1 MMTEPR
7 SKFQELLYGYNP
19 MERIVSICQT
29 GDGTMRAFS
38 RIGDTVQHEDYKFY
52 PFFFLSD
59 SSFLQGITSKH
70 WMKELSGM
78 NEYRYL
84 CIFTRWTDMWD
95 AIHHVVRK
103 YGRGQNRNVE
113 SYSDVPVL
121 LVRPDAVSQFMM
133 HSGMTLFKGMEF
145 HELHRLQLD
154 IETYTGHGR
163 LFSNAQREEDRIIII
178 SLADNRGWKHVISGK
193 RLPEREM
200 LEQLI
205 TLINEMDVD
214 VIEGHNILN
223 FDLTY
228 ILKRCELLGLEF
240 SIGRGGMPLRSY
252 ETRTSFAERAVDYTG
267 IDIPGRQIIDTWILL
282 QAYDVSKRTLESY
295 GLKYAAKHFGF
306 ATLDRIYIQPDR
318 ISWYWD
324 NEHELLERYALDDV
338 KETGLLSEHLSPG
351 YFYLSR
357 MLPFNYGTISRIGS
371 SAKIESLLL
380 REYVRTKRS
389 VPVAKECMPS
399 AGGYTDIFR
408 TGVLGPI
415 LEVDVESLYPSIM
428 LSEKITPRSEEAG
441 IFLVLLEQL
450 TQLRISAKRDMEQAH
465 NVLDRSRLDALQSSF
480 KILINSFYG
489 YLGYNRGLFNDP
501 AAADR
506 ITKHG
511 QRILRHLMK
520 AITARH
526 GAVVEVDT
534 DGIYFVPPLTARTE
548 QTERR
553 LVSSIAEGLP
563 EGISLAY
570 RGRYASMLS
579 YKKKNYA
586 LLDYE
591 GRVKIRGSSLTS
603 RSMEKFGRHFVQQCV
618 DALLQG
624 NIQALHGLYVSVWH
638 AVQDRQLSIS
648 DIARTETLKL
658 SLHEYMEAVT
668 SGERSRSS
676 NYEVA
681 IVSNLHWRPGD
692 RISYYVTGNDANVRG
707 FENCKLVDDW
717 DSNFPDENIPYY
729 LRRLQEFATKWEVFF
744 TPADFRTIF
753 SVEDLFPFSAAGIS
767 IRTRDVVH
775 EAEDAGREE
784 KSTDTSEPSIW
795 LDDVTDQ

>member
-1 MMTEPR
+1 MPVR
-7 SKFQELLYGYNP
+7 SF
-19 MERIVSICQT
+19 
-29 GDGTMRAFS
+29 
-38 RIGDTVQHEDYKFY
+38 
-52 PFFFLSD
+52 
-59 SSFLQGITSKH
+59 
-70 WMKELSGM
+70 
-78 NEYRYL
+78 
-84 CIFTRWTDMWD
+84 
-95 AIHHVVRK
+95 
-103 YGRGQNRNVE
+103 
-113 SYSDVPVL
+113 
-121 LVRPDAVSQFMM
+121 
-133 HSGMTLFKGMEF
+133 
-145 HELHRLQLD
+145 
-154 IETYTGHGR
+154 
-163 LFSNAQREEDRIIII
+163 
-178 SLADNRGWKHVISGK
+178 
-193 RLPEREM
+193 
-200 LEQLI
+200 
-205 TLINEMDVD
+205 
-214 VIEGHNILN
+214 
-223 FDLTY
+223 
-228 ILKRCELLGLEF
+228 
-240 SIGRGGMPLRSY
+240 

-282 QAYDVSKRTLESY
+282 QAYDVSKRSLESY
-295 GLKYAAKHFGF
+295 GLKYAAKYFGF
-306 ATLDRIYIQPDR
+306 ATADRMYIQPDR

-338 KETGLLSEHLSPG
+338 TETGLLSAHLSPG

-389 VPVAKECMPS
+389 VPAPMENMPS
-399 AGGYTDIFR
+399 SGGYTDIFC

-415 LEVDVESLYPSIM
+415 VEVDVESLYPSIM
-428 LSEKITPRSEEAG
+428 LSEQITPRSEEAG

-450 TQLRISAKRDMEQAH
+450 TQLRISAKRAMEQEH

-489 YLGYNRGLFNDP
+489 YLGYSRGLFNDP

-511 QRILRHLMK
+511 QQILRHLMN

-548 QTERR
+548 QTEKR

-563 EGISLAY
+563 AGISLAY

-591 GRVKIRGSSLTS
+591 GRVKMRGSSLTS
-603 RSMEKFGRHFVQQCV
+603 RSMEKYGRHFVQQCV

-624 NIQALHGLYVSVWH
+624 NIQALHDIYVNLWH
-638 AVQDRQLSIS
+638 AIQDRQLSVS

-658 SLHEYMEAVT
+658 GHHEYMDAVT
-668 SGERSRSS
+668 NGERSRSA

-681 IVSNLHWRPGD
+681 INSNLRWRPGD
-692 RISYYVTGNDANVRG
+692 RISFYVTGNDANVRG
-707 FENCKLVDDW
+707 FDNCKLVDHW

-729 LRRLQEFATKWEVFF
+729 LKRLQEFATKWEVFF
-744 TPADFRTIF
+744 MPADFQAIF
-753 SVEDLFPFSAAGIS
+753 SVEDLFPFSAEGIS
-767 IRTRDVVH
+767 IRTKAVERETEDTGQEDEARKVV
-775 EAEDAGREE
+775 A
-784 KSTDTSEPSIW
+784 PSIW
-795 LDDVTDQ
+795 LDDESDQ